1 MSNPAVEF
9 MDMDLLAR
17 LPSLELRARFI
28 VEGFLTGLHRS
39 PLRGSSV
46 EFMEYRD
53 YQQGDDARSIDWKN
67 YARTDRLHVRLRED
81 ETNMR
86 AYLLL
91 DRSASMNYRSRNEL
105 LTKWDYARSLAAAL
119 LLFLHRQRDAVSLGM
134 VGDGLEEFLSGE
146 GAGSVRFHAMTAA
159 LHCEAEADRS
169 RLADALDE
177 LALKARR
184 RSIVMV
190 ISDFYED
197 LEQLKR
203 SLDRFSHE
211 KCEILLFQTLDPAE
225 LDLSLSPAGIFIEQE
240 TGMEMA
246 VTPDVVREK
255 YRRAIDSHRE
265 RLQTVA
271 RLRSGDCLVLP
282 TDTPPLKAL
291 GLYLSKRRGY

>member
-1 MSNPAVEF
+1 MISHAAEF

-17 LPSLELRARFI
+17 LPSLELRARYI

-53 YQQGDDARSIDWKN
+53 YQQGDDARMIDWKN
-67 YARTDRLHVRLRED
+67 FARTDRLHVRLRED

-86 AYLLL
+86 VYLLL
-91 DRSASMNYRSRNEL
+91 DRSESMAYRSREGL

-134 VGDGLEEFLSGE
+134 IGDGLEEFMAGE
-146 GAGSVRFHAMTAA
+146 GAGSIRFHAMTAA
-159 LHCEAEADRS
+159 LHCEAIAVRS

-177 LALKARR
+177 LAPKARR

-197 LEQLKR
+197 VERLKQA
-203 SLDRFSHE
+203 LDRFSHE

-225 LDLSLSPAGIFIEQE
+225 LDLGLTSAGIFVERE
-240 TGMEMA
+240 TGAEMT
-246 VTPDVVREK
+246 VMPDVVRET
-255 YRRAIDSHRE
+255 YRRAVDGHLD
-265 RLQTVA
+265 RLRTVA
-271 RLRSGDCLVLP
+271 RRRSGDCLVLP